1 VDILAVNA
9 GSSSLKLRLVS
20 AGGDVTAEADLPAGE
35 DSGLERFLAQAST
48 AAATAHR
55 FVHGGRLEEAV
66 ALDAAALREI
76 EAAAE
81 LAPLHTPAALA
92 CARRLMALR
101 PGIPHVACFDTVF
114 HRTLPEAAATYAI
127 PAEWRRR

>member
-20 AGGDVTAEADLPAGE
+20 TDGDVTAEADLPAGE
-35 DSGLERFLAQAST
+35 DSGLERFLAEAPT

-66 ALDAAALREI
+66 LVLSRA
-76 EAAAE
+76 
-81 LAPLHTPAALA
+81 
-92 CARRLMALR
+92 
-101 PGIPHVACFDTVF
+101 G
-114 HRTLPEAAATYAI
+114 
-127 PAEWRRR
+127 